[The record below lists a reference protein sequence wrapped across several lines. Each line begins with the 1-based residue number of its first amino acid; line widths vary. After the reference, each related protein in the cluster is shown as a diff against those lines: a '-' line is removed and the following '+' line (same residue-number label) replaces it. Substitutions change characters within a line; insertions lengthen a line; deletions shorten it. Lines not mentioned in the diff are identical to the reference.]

1 MCAAL
6 LTLGKC
12 LSQLAVLARADTGTE
27 AAIPLPNVSAK
38 ILSKV
43 IEYCKFHVA
52 AEKKVDDKPAKGEE
66 EVKNYDTEF
75 VKVDQGT
82 LFELILVR
90 ARARIA
96 CCVRCAP
103 CVSGGT
109 HCCESGNTVVLLNSE
124 GGRGVLAYTVYT
136 IHMEGLSCCLATPVC
151 PKKCSEGMAM
161 GL

>member
-1 MCAAL
+1 MAQCVSSTQVLLDMCAAL
-6 LTLGKC
+6 LTLGKF
-12 LSQLAVLARADTGTE
+12 LSQLAVLARTDTGTE

-82 LFELILVR
+82 LFELILVCAHAYIICLCTRRGQRVPGR
-90 ARARIA
+90 A
-96 CCVRCAP
+96 P
-103 CVSGGT
+103 G
-109 HCCESGNTVVLLNSE
+109 CESRMQRRGQGMLCEVVLARTQAWTGS
-124 GGRGVLAYTVYT
+124 RVA
-136 IHMEGLSCCLATPVC
+136 
-151 PKKCSEGMAM
+151 
-161 GL
+161 

>member
-1 MCAAL
+1 MR
-6 LTLGKC
+6 
-12 LSQLAVLARADTGTE
+12 ARADTGTE

-52 AEKKVDDKPAKGEE
+52 AQKKVDDKPAKGEE

-90 ARARIA
+90 PHSFLCASCPICARRTPCCESEMSFRRGARARW
-96 CCVRCAP
+96 R
-103 CVSGGT
+103 
-109 HCCESGNTVVLLNSE
+109 
-124 GGRGVLAYTVYT
+124 AYTHEWALVA
-136 IHMEGLSCCLATPVC
+136 CA
-151 PKKCSEGMAM
+151 
-161 GL
+161 

>member
-1 MCAAL
+1 MCLNDTVLLDLCAAL
-6 LTLGKC
+6 LTLGKS
-12 LSQLAVLARADTGTE
+12 LSQLAVLARTDTGTE

-66 EVKNYDTEF
+66 EVKNYDSEF

-90 ARARIA
+90 ARPHDIF
-96 CCVRCAP
+96 VQAP
-103 CVSGGT
+103 WPT
-109 HCCESGNTVVLLNSE
+109 
-124 GGRGVLAYTVYT
+124 
-136 IHMEGLSCCLATPVC
+136 
-151 PKKCSEGMAM
+151 CSWTRPR
-161 GL
+161 L

>member
-1 MCAAL
+1 MWPAC
-6 LTLGKC
+6 
-12 LSQLAVLARADTGTE
+12 ADTGTE

-52 AEKKVDDKPAKGEE
+52 AEKKVDDKPAKSEE

-90 ARARIA
+90 TRSSY
-96 CCVRCAP
+96 C
-103 CVSGGT
+103 
-109 HCCESGNTVVLLNSE
+109 L
-124 GGRGVLAYTVYT
+124 VYDW
-136 IHMEGLSCCLATPVC
+136 P
-151 PKKCSEGMAM
+151 
-161 GL
+161 

>member
-1 MCAAL
+1 MAM
-6 LTLGKC
+6 
-12 LSQLAVLARADTGTE
+12 LARTDTGTE

-82 LFELILVR
+82 LFELILVSTLASLHSFCTRR
-90 ARARIA
+90 AS
-96 CCVRCAP
+96 
-103 CVSGGT
+103 CVSG
-109 HCCESGNTVVLLNSE
+109 
-124 GGRGVLAYTVYT
+124 
-136 IHMEGLSCCLATPVC
+136 
-151 PKKCSEGMAM
+151 
-161 GL
+161 